1 MWIYFT
7 AVLSYS
13 FRLTLH
19 FFHSRYNYVLL
30 FRICCVL
37 EMQMANA
44 DMFQM
49 VKVLQIEMHPINIV
63 ENSAKKIGIS
73 VLIL

>member
-1 MWIYFT
+1 
-7 AVLSYS
+7 
-13 FRLTLH
+13 
-19 FFHSRYNYVLL
+19 
-30 FRICCVL
+30 
-37 EMQMANA
+37 MQMANA